1 MSNNKSFANGIPI
14 SVSLADNLNEENF
27 LRRAAD
33 KTRLVRISIYA
44 ILIAVCV
51 SIIAKLLV
59 FLINLVT
66 NLFFFGQFSFVNH
79 SPAAN
84 SLGWFVIA
92 IPVIGGVLVG
102 LMALFGSRAIRG
114 HGIPRAHEMAPTPP
128 RPKLHLL

>member
-33 KTRLVRISIYA
+33 KSRHVRIAIYA

-51 SIIAKLLV
+51 SIIARLLV

-66 NLFFFGQFSFVNH
+66 NLFFFGQFSFFHHASSATDVN
-79 SPAAN
+79 SKQA
-84 SLGWFVIA
+84 
-92 IPVIGGVLVG
+92 
-102 LMALFGSRAIRG
+102 
-114 HGIPRAHEMAPTPP
+114 
-128 RPKLHLL
+128 